1 MQTVLFSFLFFAFL
15 SFFGGEGRPKS
26 SLFFCS
32 LSGLLDSPA
41 FVVFLDVER
50 KTEKEREREPYRK
63 RHTSHTHRTD
73 QKNKR
78 AAKTNLKLSSK

>member
-1 MQTVLFSFLFFAFL
+1 
-15 SFFGGEGRPKS
+15 
-26 SLFFCS
+26 
-32 LSGLLDSPA
+32 LDSPA